1 MRDVR
6 YRDISEDETKIVSSS
21 IQLRECMILK
31 GNTSLRDTESPQTIL
46 VCEPPLS
53 FFLDRIKI
61 NMCLIRPIIR
71 IYDKTI

>member
-6 YRDISEDETKIVSSS
+6 YRDISEDEMEVVSSS
-21 IQLRECMILK
+21 IQVRECMILK
-31 GNTSLRDTESPQTIL
+31 RNLSLRDTESTQTIL
-46 VCEPPLS
+46 VFKPPLS
-53 FFLDRIKI
+53 FFLDKIKI